1 MEYYKFKSPN
11 LSKIDVKILT
21 IDLNSILR
29 LISDLKEENNV
40 NYKSYFQPWQSKKF
54 NINI

>member
-21 IDLNSILR
+21 IDLTSILR

-40 NYKSYFQPWQSKKF
+40 NYKSYFQPW
-54 NINI
+54 

>member
-21 IDLNSILR
+21 IDLTSILR
-29 LISDLKEENNV
+29 LISNLKEENNV
-40 NYKSYFQPWQSKKF
+40 NYKSYFQPWQSKEF